1 MQELVNIYVT
11 VIQTAMRLV
20 ALLILAVAFAITREN
35 EYTKV
40 ATFENTFGRSK
51 CLTSFN
57 HVKYKTKTR
66 ETHTAKFTRINTQ
79 TKVAANTSTNI
90 HSNKLL
96 SEDQEKVIKIRLRKR
111 NDGQSLAPVTVSTK
125 KYELIQTFTKEI
137 MEQCLTEDALD
148 SECAQ
153 AIAKNIGMTH
163 SFALIFASTPYPQAV
178 QFLTALH
185 NACIAINS
193 PNECGQAFVEL
204 YSSELTTAAK
214 NSFGFGIFGPI
225 LAGMA
230 RKHAA
235 EGVQGVEFVLSKVFP
250 EK

>member
-1 MQELVNIYVT
+1 
-11 VIQTAMRLV
+11 MRLV
-20 ALLILAVAFAITREN
+20 VLSILAVAFAITREN
-35 EYTKV
+35 EYTTV

-57 HVKYKTKTR
+57 NVKYKTETRDTVPR
-66 ETHTAKFTRINTQ
+66 ETHAAKFTRINTQ

-111 NDGQSLAPVTVSTK
+111 NDGQSLAPVMVSTK

-163 SFALIFASTPYPQAV
+163 SFALIFASTPYPQVV

-185 NACIAINS
+185 NACIATNS

-204 YSSELTTAAK
+204 YASVLTTAAK